1 MISVTILF
9 HLFAVGLSYAT
20 NWRRSTVQD
29 AVLTRLQPYLI
40 TGNWY
45 QEMLP
50 IEWISETS
58 SRQVRLLVQT
68 KNGSNEWKQV
78 FDASEKSV
86 GRFRAERLLHVLA
99 ELASNDD
106 TLGLTNALKSIVVHL
121 ESENKD
127 QNSLVSKIRL
137 DKKWE
142 PKADNVGTK
151 DALSD
156 ETESVLYE
164 AELARFAGGEF
175 GFVPK
180 IESNRSVRSLKGSA
194 VTK

>member
-1 MISVTILF
+1 M
-9 HLFAVGLSYAT
+9 
-20 NWRRSTVQD
+20 
-29 AVLTRLQPYLI
+29 
-40 TGNWY
+40 
-45 QEMLP
+45 
-50 IEWISETS
+50 
-58 SRQVRLLVQT
+58 
-68 KNGSNEWKQV
+68 
-78 FDASEKSV
+78 FDTSEKSV

-106 TLGLTNALKSIVVHL
+106 TLGLSNALKSIVAHL

-127 QNSLVSKIRL
+127 PNSLVSKIRL

-156 ETESVLYE
+156 ETESVLFE